1 MSDSHDW
8 LVFLLILALRLGGAA
23 LVILATRRVAAI
35 VKPRLNPVLARTDL
49 SPSLITLASTAT
61 NYGIWL
67 AGIMVAL
74 VVLGVSINSVFL
86 VVAGLLVVLGIALQE
101 SLRDLAATI
110 NFVMFKHFVK
120 GDLIE
125 TNGVLGTVQEIE
137 LLNTTILK
145 ADQRLAI
152 LPNGKIQENGLLN
165 YSKIG
170 ILRAEI
176 VVGISYEDDIVHA
189 KEIIRQLLAEDARI
203 LKDPEPLIVVLE
215 LGDSSVN
222 IGVRPFVAADDYW
235 QVGWDM
241 TEAIKLRFDQEDIT
255 IPYPQRDVHVKPDSS
270 DRSSVQAE
278 EDKSQT
284 AKPE

>member
-1 MSDSHDW
+1 MLNSSTW
-8 LVFLLILALRLGGAA
+8 FNYLLILALHLGGAA
-23 LVILATRRVAAI
+23 LVMLATRKVVVI
-35 VKPRLNPVLARTDL
+35 VKPRLTPVLARTDL

-86 VVAGLLVVLGIALQE
+86 LAAGLLVVLGIALQE

-110 NFVMFKHFVK
+110 NFVLFKHFEK

-145 ADQRLAI
+145 ADQRLAV
-152 LPNGKIQENGLLN
+152 LPNGQIQQNGLLN

-170 ILRAEI
+170 ILRVEI
-176 VVGISYEDDIVHA
+176 VVGVSYDDDILRA
-189 KEIIRQLLAEDARI
+189 KQIVRQLLDEDARV
-203 LKDPEPLIVVLE
+203 LKDPEPLIIVLE
-215 LGDSSVN
+215 LGDSGVN
-222 IGVRPFVAADDYW
+222 IGVRPYVDAKDYW
-235 QVGWDM
+235 QVGWDL
-241 TEAIKLRFDQEDIT
+241 TEAIKLRFDQKGIT
-255 IPYPQRDVHVKPDSS
+255 IPYPQRDVHVKPDSGKAS
-270 DRSSVQAE
+270 PVEPELGRTNS
-278 EDKSQT
+278 